1 MTPEPDQPL
10 NLLQALVSL
19 LVPSVAVQNGIPE
32 ADENGAALCSGEA
45 YGPSLTRLREAR
57 RAVGCSESQ
66 D

>member
-32 ADENGAALCSGEA
+32 ADDKL
-45 YGPSLTRLREAR
+45 AR
-57 RAVGCSESQ
+57 RFARVKRMGRA
-66 D
+66 